1 MWTANAAKSGQ
12 CLPACTKRNTKA
24 LQIETDWSA
33 VPSQPIGRGERTVL
47 IQCLALGPA
56 IAEMKFLLAHWPLCT
71 SLILSQGPQAQQEY
85 EPFPALYC
93 PSAKWD
99 SATHVSHLTSSAMKC
114 PWNPTYSIPWCDS
127 CKQVKR
133 LPMHRSGASSSL
145 LEHLASLW
153 RLDFSYWH
161 LHGRST

>member
-47 IQCLALGPA
+47 IQCLALGPS
-56 IAEMKFLLAHWPLCT
+56 IAH
-71 SLILSQGPQAQQEY
+71 LILSQGPQAQQKH
-85 EPFPALYC
+85 EPFPALDC
-93 PSAKWD
+93 PSAEWD
-99 SATHVSHLTSSAMKC
+99 SATHMPHLTSSAMKC
-114 PWNPTYSIPWCDS
+114 PRNPTYSIPWCDS
-127 CKQVKR
+127 CQQVKR
-133 LPMHRSGASSSL
+133 LPTHGSGASSRL

-153 RLDFSYWH
+153 RLAFSYWH